1 MTDCRVLIV
10 EDDADTREAL
20 AAALSDAGFLVEQA
34 GDGAQALARSSAGK
48 RIDVILLDVHLPDM
62 KAAELSEL
70 LCKGP
75 AGAGARVLLLT
86 GDARTRLLDCIGA
99 AKLLHK
105 PISLEDLENAVK
117 EACAAPPT
125 DQAPSPHQPAP

>member
-1 MTDCRVLIV
+1 MIDCRLLIV
-10 EDDADTREAL
+10 DDDANARQALAEAL
-20 AAALSDAGFLVEQA
+20 LDGGFLVEQV
-34 GDGAQALARSSAGK
+34 GDGAQALARSSFGE
-48 RIDVILLDVHLPDM
+48 RIDVFLVDVHLPDM

-86 GDARTRLLDCIGA
+86 SDARARLIDHIGA

-105 PISLEDLENAVK
+105 PISLEDLEDALK

-125 DQAPSPHQPAP
+125 NLAPSPHQPAP

>member
-1 MTDCRVLIV
+1 MIDCRVLIV
-10 EDDADTREAL
+10 EDDADARQAL
-20 AAALSDAGFLVEQA
+20 ADALLEAGFLVEQA

-48 RIDVILLDVHLPDM
+48 RIDVILVDVHLPDM

-75 AGAGARVLLLT
+75 AAGGARVLLLS
-86 GDARTRLLDCIGA
+86 GDARARLVDHLGA

-105 PISLEDLENAVK
+105 PVALEDLEDALK

-125 DQAPSPHQPAP
+125 SPAPSPHQPAP